1 MTAVPDH
8 LTGLNPPQ
16 RLAVET
22 LNGPLLILA
31 GAGSGK
37 TRVLTRRIA
46 HLLHTGVQPWRI
58 LAVTFTNKAAA
69 EMKVRIQGIVGEEA
83 GKSLW
88 VSTFHSSCARILR
101 QEADHIGLSR
111 NYVVWDDDDQLRVL
125 KRILQDLNLDPKQHP
140 PRGFRS
146 KIDSAKNKLWGP
158 DEWLEHGAEPPG
170 STAIKVFR
178 AYEARLAA
186 SDAVDFNDL
195 INHVVK
201 LFRTRPDRLERWQD
215 RFHYLLVDEYQ
226 DTNRAQYELVK
237 MLAAK
242 RRNLAVVGDD
252 DQSIY
257 SFRGADIRNILD
269 FEKDFPNA
277 HVVKL
282 EQNYRSSSR
291 ILQAATAVV
300 KRNKDR
306 KEKVLWTE
314 AAEGAP
320 LRVIVARD
328 EDEEARKVAAKIQ
341 AGLRAGRSP
350 DDYAVI
356 YRTNARS
363 RPFEQA
369 FRRMDIPHVLVGTR
383 KFYARR
389 EVRDILAYLKLVVNP
404 ADPMAFARVIN
415 VPRRSLG
422 PKAVGRIQEHASRE
436 NITLVEATRVLG
448 EARGK
453 QAAAMKNFV
462 GLIAGFREAAAEVTP
477 GELVQRICDET
488 GYRAGLEADNTEE
501 SLGRLEN
508 LDALAVDLTTE
519 EFTLSEE
526 FGNEPLDV
534 LSAFLDRASLA
545 GQDEE
550 IPDGGRVTLMTTH
563 LAKGLEFPVVF
574 VAGMVEG
581 SFPMTREET
590 EERLEEERRL
600 AYVAFTRAEEEL
612 ILTRSMMRIVYG
624 TGPMRCTPSRFL
636 DDIPA
641 ALIQG
646 HSGAGA
652 APRRRAPSIDR
663 DEARRRIAAFT
674 SRHEKPRQTAPN
686 SANSDAGAGER
697 RTMIPETA
705 AELRVGIRVLHP
717 DFGEGVIRS
726 ASGAP
731 SNPRLTIEFAG
742 HRTRTLFAGYANLE
756 IVVP

>member
-1 MTAVPDH
+1 MSTPAH
-8 LTGLNPPQ
+8 LQALNPEQ
-16 RLAVET
+16 KKAVET
-22 LNGPLLILA
+22 VEGPLLILA

-37 TRVLTRRIA
+37 TRVLTRRVAHMLHVGIA
-46 HLLHTGVQPWRI
+46 PWNI
-58 LAVTFTNKAAA
+58 LAVTFTNKAAG
-69 EMKVRIQGIVGEEA
+69 EMKKRVAAMVGPVA
-83 GKSLW
+83 QKLT
-88 VSTFHSSCARILR
+88 VSTFHSACVRMLRI
-101 QEADHIGLSR
+101 EAEKLGYPR
-111 NYVVWDDDDQLRVL
+111 NFAIYDDDDQKRML
-125 KRILQDLNLDPKQHP
+125 KRILQDHNADIKRFTPV
-140 PRGFRS
+140 GVRS
-146 KIDSAKNKLWGP
+146 QIDRAKNKMLGP
-158 DEWLEHGAEPPG
+158 ADLEDTHRVVVEAFTEYE
-170 STAIKVFR
+170 SRLR
-178 AYEARLAA
+178 AAG
-186 SDAVDFNDL
+186 AVDFNDI
-195 INHVVK
+195 INKVVE
-201 LFRTRPDRLERWQD
+201 LFQTQPDVLARW
-215 RFHYLLVDEYQ
+215 RNRYRYLMVDEYQ
-226 DTNRAQYELVK
+226 DTNRSQYLLIK
-237 MLAAK
+237 ALAGSVG
-242 RRNLAVVGDD
+242 NLAVVGDD